1 MFAKLCVLILVF
13 GSCSGGVLAMR
24 QSRLQAA
31 HELAESRLRVREHE
45 QRLRELR
52 ARIAALSNP
61 ETVRSMSER
70 AIEAPLRP
78 SQDDVVPLEAP
89 LLYDETHEAF
99 APALDP
105 IDEGRRP

>member
-45 QRLRELR
+45 LRLRELR
-52 ARIAALSNP
+52 AQIAAMTNP
-61 ETVRSMSER
+61 ERVRELSER
-70 AIEAPLRP
+70 VIDAPLRP
-78 SQDDVVPLEAP
+78 SQDGVVTLEAP
-89 LLYDETHEAF
+89 IEYDETHEAF
-99 APALDP
+99 IPALEPVDR
-105 IDEGRRP
+105 ERRP

>member
-52 ARIAALSNP
+52 AQIAALSNP
-61 ETVRSMSER
+61 ETVRAMTER
-70 AIEAPLRP
+70 SINAPLRP
-78 SQDDVVPLEAP
+78 SQDGLIHLEAP
-89 LLYDETHEAF
+89 QYYGETHEAM
-99 APALDP
+99 APAL
-105 IDEGRRP
+105 RPLDGGPLP

>member
-61 ETVRSMSER
+61 ETVRAMTQR
-70 AIEAPLRP
+70 TITAPLRP
-78 SQDDVVPLEAP
+78 SQDGLVTLTPPVF
-89 LLYDETHEAF
+89 YDETHEAM
-99 APALDP
+99 APALQPLDVEP
-105 IDEGRRP
+105 RP

>member
-1 MFAKLCVLILVF
+1 MFAKLCLLILVF

-52 ARIAALSNP
+52 AQIAALSNP
-61 ETVRSMSER
+61 ERVRELGAR
-70 AIEAPLRP
+70 AIEAGLTP
-78 SQDDVVPLEAP
+78 SQDTLIELEAP
-89 LLYDETHEAF
+89 VLFDETHEAF

-105 IDEGRRP
+105 ADGAWAP

>member
-1 MFAKLCVLILVF
+1 MFVKLGVLILVF

-52 ARIAALSNP
+52 AQIAALSNP
-61 ETVRSMSER
+61 DTVRAMAGRS
-70 AIEAPLRP
+70 IEGALLPA
-78 SQDDVVPLEAP
+78 QDGLVELEAP
-89 LLYDETHEAF
+89 EIFGETHEAL
-99 APALDP
+99 APALEPLGDGWSP
-105 IDEGRRP
+105 

>member
-52 ARIAALSNP
+52 AQIAALSNP
-61 ETVRSMSER
+61 ETVRAMTER
-70 AIEAPLRP
+70 SIDALLRP
-78 SQDDVVPLEAP
+78 AQDGRVELDASELF
-89 LLYDETHEAF
+89 DETHGAL
-99 APALDP
+99 APAREPL
-105 IDEGRRP
+105 DEGWSP

>member
-1 MFAKLCVLILVF
+1 VFAKLCLLILVF

-52 ARIAALSNP
+52 AQIASLSNP
-61 ETVRSMSER
+61 ERVRELGAR
-70 AIEAPLRP
+70 AIDASLTP
-78 SQDDVVPLEAP
+78 SQDTLIELEPPLIF
-89 LLYDETHEAF
+89 DETHEAF
-99 APALDP
+99 APALDLTDGEWAP
-105 IDEGRRP
+105 